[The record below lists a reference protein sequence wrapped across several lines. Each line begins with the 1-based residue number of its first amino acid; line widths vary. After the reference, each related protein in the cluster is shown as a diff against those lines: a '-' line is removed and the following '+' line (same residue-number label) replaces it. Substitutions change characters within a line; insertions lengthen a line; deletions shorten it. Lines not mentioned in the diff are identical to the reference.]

1 MVGDVLVPKAGERI
15 GGRYLLVER
24 LGAGGMGEVW
34 LAVLEGAGTF
44 RRKVVVKFVP
54 AEKAGDDRL
63 IAMLADEARVLGLLF
78 HPGIVAPVDYVEGPE
93 GPVLVL
99 EYVDGPSLRTALRQ
113 AWRSRLLLPEA
124 LAAWVG
130 AEVARALHAAH
141 EATDEAGLPL
151 KLIHRDVSPDNVL
164 LTRDGRV
171 KLADFGVARASGN
184 SEVTVPGAAPKG
196 KRGYMPPEQAAGRA
210 LGPSADIFALGRL
223 VAEAADVGCSHE
235 LRAVLDK
242 ATAPEPLDRY
252 QTGAEFAAALSEVCP
267 PPPDPSG
274 LLAEWLGTACAD
286 LFTPAGTSPGGT
298 ASPSQPPRAK
308 GSKTFHLRFQTDPGL
323 QPRSDPGLRKS
334 EGPGTRPVSNPGLP
348 PRELFASVAPPPL
361 PRSLRFVAGAL
372 ILVAVGLPLAL
383 FAESSGLHLP
393 DASALQGLQA
403 PRGMLVVMSSPEGG
417 EVYVDGQ
424 LRGNAPVRLQL
435 AVGKHSLRVGS
446 LRLERWR
453 AADVVVKEAVTERVQ
468 VDLTE

>member
-1 MVGDVLVPKAGERI
+1 
-15 GGRYLLVER
+15 
-24 LGAGGMGEVW
+24 MGEVW
-34 LAVLEGAGTF
+34 LAVLAGAGTF

-63 IAMLADEARVLGLLF
+63 IGMLADEARVLGLLF
-78 HPGIVAPVDYVEGPE
+78 HPGIVAPVDYVESPE

-99 EYVDGPSLRTALRQ
+99 EYVDGPSLRAALKQ

-164 LTRDGRV
+164 LSRDGRV

-210 LGPSADIFALGRL
+210 LGPSADLFALGRL
-223 VAEAADVGCSHE
+223 VAEAADVGCSHD

-242 ATAPEPLDRY
+242 ATAEAPEARY
-252 QTGAEFAAALSEVCP
+252 QTGAEFAAALSAVCP

-274 LLAEWLGTACAD
+274 LLAEWLNTACAE
-286 LFTPAGTSPGGT
+286 LFTPAGTQPGGGGAT
-298 ASPSQPPRAK
+298 SQPAMGK
-308 GSKTFHLRFQTDPGL
+308 GGKGTKAFHLRLQTVPGL
-323 QPRSDPGLRKS
+323 HPPSDPGGKP
-334 EGPGTRPVSNPGLP
+334 PGDPGARQGTGHDHDPDSSPGLP
-348 PRELFASVAPPPL
+348 VRELFASVAPPPL

-372 ILVAVGLPLAL
+372 VLVAVGLPLAL

-393 DASALQGLQA
+393 DSSALRGLQA
-403 PRGMLVVMSSPEGG
+403 PRGMLLVISSPEGG

-435 AVGKHSLRVGS
+435 AVGKHALRVGS
-446 LRLERWR
+446 VRLERWR

>member
-1 MVGDVLVPKAGERI
+1 
-15 GGRYLLVER
+15 
-24 LGAGGMGEVW
+24 
-34 LAVLEGAGTF
+34 
-44 RRKVVVKFVP
+44 
-54 AEKAGDDRL
+54 
-63 IAMLADEARVLGLLF
+63 
-78 HPGIVAPVDYVEGPE
+78 
-93 GPVLVL
+93 
-99 EYVDGPSLRTALRQ
+99 
-113 AWRSRLLLPEA
+113 
-124 LAAWVG
+124 VG